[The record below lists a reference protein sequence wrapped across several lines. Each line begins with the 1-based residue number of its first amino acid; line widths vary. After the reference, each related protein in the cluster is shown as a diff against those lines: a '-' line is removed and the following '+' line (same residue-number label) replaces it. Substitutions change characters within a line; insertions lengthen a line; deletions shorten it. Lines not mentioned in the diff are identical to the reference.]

1 MLRIRGENRNPGT
14 SAEVN
19 AISLRI
25 ASLDLEAPFLCLL
38 ADHSSLYQQERRFSK
53 SQKPIF
59 YKDI

>member
-1 MLRIRGENRNPGT
+1 

-38 ADHSSLYQQERRFSK
+38 ADHSSLYQQERRLQQESEANLLQRYLVEF
-53 SQKPIF
+53 QEQ
-59 YKDI
+59 